1 MDRTTLGRTGLDV
14 SIMGLGA
21 GGPSQIG
28 KKTGRSELE
37 SANIVVKAF
46 EAGVNWVDTAEAYG
60 TEHLVGMAL
69 EDIPRDQIVISTKKS
84 SQDRKAEEVAPS
96 CEESLK
102 NLGTDYIDVYS
113 LHGVFPWD
121 YVRCRDELYPELLK
135 LKEAGKI
142 RYIGITEMFNSDKT
156 HEMLQQ
162 GFEDDIWEVAMVG
175 FNILNQTA
183 RDKVFR
189 KAIENDVGIQVM
201 FAVRKALSDP
211 NFLAETIKGLI
222 AEGQIDPADLDD
234 PDHALD
240 FLVHERGAL
249 SVPDAAYRFCG
260 YEPGTHVILSGT
272 GNPDHLQENIAS
284 FGRPELPAAD
294 VARLKHIF
302 RNVDSTTGQ

>member
-1 MDRTTLGRTGLDV
+1 
-14 SIMGLGA
+14 
-21 GGPSQIG
+21 
-28 KKTGRSELE
+28 
-37 SANIVVKAF
+37 
-46 EAGVNWVDTAEAYG
+46 
-60 TEHLVGMAL
+60 MAL

-102 NLGTDYIDVYS
+102 KLGTDYIDVYS

-183 RDKVFR
+183 RVEYRNATSNNSADGAAAWGYDRYTAFGQ
-189 KAIENDVGIQVM
+189 ATWQVLDNLELRRRLGSCG
-201 FAVRKALSDP
+201 AQGQRPGGRQS
-211 NFLAETIKGLI
+211 AET
-222 AEGQIDPADLDD
+222 ARSSSWPMM
-234 PDHALD
+234 
-240 FLVHERGAL
+240 
-249 SVPDAAYRFCG
+249 AA
-260 YEPGTHVILSGT
+260 S
-272 GNPDHLQENIAS
+272 
-284 FGRPELPAAD
+284 
-294 VARLKHIF
+294 
-302 RNVDSTTGQ
+302 